1 MDIKYKIFFVSDD
14 RMQKLFDQKELQI
27 KISVMQFTFN
37 ELCFVTIHEKPWAVA
52 REVCRA
58 LEYGKATKNAD
69 IVKRL
74 CSRNNYAHK
83 WQLTELVS
91 ETNFMDWPRDS
102 RKDDYYINGEGMYEL
117 VFSSQQPKTKNFR
130 KHCCNVMLPWI
141 RQQLVHKMKE
151 YHQQAIEEKDAALAY
166 RDNQI
171 QGIQYENAALQ
182 AQRDVYQAHLQRCQD
197 TISHLRPSYVDHAK
211 DPRKYSIIIIIRK
224 HTMPA
229 NDKYYNLPY
238 YVARIQR
245 RKRYAKLR

>member
-1 MDIKYKIFFVSDD
+1 
-14 RMQKLFDQKELQI
+14 
-27 KISVMQFTFN
+27 
-37 ELCFVTIHEKPWAVA
+37 
-52 REVCRA
+52 
-58 LEYGKATKNAD
+58 
-69 IVKRL
+69 
-74 CSRNNYAHK
+74 
-83 WQLTELVS
+83 
-91 ETNFMDWPRDS
+91 
-102 RKDDYYINGEGMYEL
+102 
-117 VFSSQQPKTKNFR
+117 
-130 KHCCNVMLPWI
+130 
-141 RQQLVHKMKE
+141 MKE

-211 DPRKYSIIIIIRK
+211 DPRKYNIIIIIRK
-224 HTMPA
+224 HTTPA